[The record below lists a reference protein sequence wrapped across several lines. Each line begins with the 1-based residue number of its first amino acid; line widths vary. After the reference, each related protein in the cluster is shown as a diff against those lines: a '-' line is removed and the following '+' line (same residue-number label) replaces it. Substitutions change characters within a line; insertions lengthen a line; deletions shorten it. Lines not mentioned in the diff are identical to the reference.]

1 MLFLRQ
7 LCDEASVYNCSRFL
21 SFLGALSVFSI
32 CSVQEFVAM
41 VKLFPCVCVETQKEK
56 LPKIGAVVHVAENF
70 KYMPWYEFEVLFQ
83 GLEIIEFV
91 DD

>member
-1 MLFLRQ
+1 
-7 LCDEASVYNCSRFL
+7 
-21 SFLGALSVFSI
+21 
-32 CSVQEFVAM
+32 M